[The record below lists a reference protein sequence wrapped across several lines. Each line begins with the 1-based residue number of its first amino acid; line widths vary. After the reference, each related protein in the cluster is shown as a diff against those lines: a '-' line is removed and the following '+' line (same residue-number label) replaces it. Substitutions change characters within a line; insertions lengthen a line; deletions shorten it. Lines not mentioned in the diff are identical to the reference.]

1 MISKHEL
8 CKLAIVSVA
17 TILILMNSVS
27 VLGEQIPE
35 NTTIIWE
42 NPTDICHGM
51 PLSLTQLDASAFN
64 STSGAISVP
73 GTFHYDPDVGTVLRE
88 GQNQPLHVTFVPG
101 DSTKYTTA
109 SKTVHI
115 NVNECPEKHGFFHQ
129 TEYSTFLPFQWG

>member
-51 PLSLTQLDASAFN
+51 PLS
-64 STSGAISVP
+64 
-73 GTFHYDPDVGTVLRE
+73 YVL
-88 GQNQPLHVTFVPG
+88 N
-101 DSTKYTTA
+101 
-109 SKTVHI
+109 
-115 NVNECPEKHGFFHQ
+115 
-129 TEYSTFLPFQWG
+129 